1 MPYNSIISRGD
12 AAGTIPVEYSAE
24 LVNTVSKE
32 TSHILRLGRRLR
44 DMTVYEKTMPVLSAL
59 ATAYFPGGD
68 SNLVQTSEVNWADVT
83 LTAEDIAVLVP
94 IPKNVLNDANVPI
107 WEQIQPIMAT
117 AAGAAIDKAVLYGTN
132 KPSTW
137 PSALIT
143 GALAASHNVSLA
155 GFTDLYD
162 AVLGATGMFALVES
176 DGFGV
181 NGVMADLS
189 MKGQLRGTRDTEGQ
203 PIFTRDPAMAGQY
216 MLDGAPIYFPTNGAG
231 SSTYKMIAGDWQQ
244 IVFSMRQD
252 MEFEVFTE
260 GVIQDGAG
268 TIVLNLMQQRSAA
281 LMLTMRLAVALPNPI
296 NWVNTNGTTRYPFA
310 YLTA

>member
-1 MPYNSIISRGD
+1 
-12 AAGTIPVEYSAE
+12 
-24 LVNTVSKE
+24 
-32 TSHILRLGRRLR
+32 
-44 DMTVYEKTMPVLSAL
+44 
-59 ATAYFPGGD
+59 
-68 SNLVQTSEVNWADVT
+68 
-83 LTAEDIAVLVP
+83 VP

-117 AAGAAIDKAVLYGTN
+117 AAGAAIDKAVIYGTN